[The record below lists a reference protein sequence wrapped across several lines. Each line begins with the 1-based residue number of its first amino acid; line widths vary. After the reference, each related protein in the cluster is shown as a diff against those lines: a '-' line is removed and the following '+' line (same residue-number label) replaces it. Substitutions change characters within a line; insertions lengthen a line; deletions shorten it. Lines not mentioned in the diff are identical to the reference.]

1 MSPWSAYIP
10 PSDVQHLSPEDAFQ
24 GALHSELLKL
34 PPVLY
39 CAGDTGLLRARVLVA
54 IVGSRS
60 ASDEGV
66 RRSAKLARQLACAG
80 AVTISG
86 LAKGI
91 DLAAHTAAIQAGGRT
106 VAVIGTPLDKA
117 YPAAHAALQME
128 IYRHHLLVSQFAS
141 GSRVFPSNFVA
152 RNRVMARL
160 AHASVIVE
168 AGEGS
173 GSLSQAREVLS
184 LGRPLFLMRSLLD
197 NKNIKWPE
205 SFVRNGARVLE
216 RTEQV
221 LEAIS

>member
-1 MSPWSAYIP
+1 MPPRSSYIP
-10 PSDVQHLSPEDAFQ
+10 PAGIQELAVTEGIVDVRSD
-24 GALHSELLKL
+24 ELLKL

-39 CAGDTGLLRARVLVA
+39 CAGDTRLLSAAMRVAV
-54 IVGSRS
+54 VGSRG
-60 ASDEGV
+60 ASEEGL
-66 RRSAKLARQLACAG
+66 RRASKLSRQLVAAG
-80 AVTISG
+80 VVVVSG

-91 DLAAHTAAIQAGGRT
+91 DIAAHSAAIEARGRT
-106 VAVIGTPLDKA
+106 IAVIGTPLDTV

-128 IYRHHLLVSQFAS
+128 IYRDHLLLSQFPS
-141 GSRVFPSNFVA
+141 GSRVYPSNFVA

-173 GSLSQAREVLS
+173 GTLSQAREVLS
-184 LGRPLFLMRSLLD
+184 LGRPLFLMRSLLE
-197 NKNIKWPE
+197 NRSLKWPE